1 MTTLQAIILGAIQG
15 VTEFLPVSS
24 SGHLLVMK
32 HLLDITEIPILF
44 DVLLHLS
51 TLAVV
56 VIVFRR
62 KVGAIL
68 SALFRGIARRT
79 KDGDRKNLRL
89 FLIIVIATAV
99 TAVIGYAVSFLHV
112 EHKPKIVS
120 LLFIATA
127 GVLVGTRFVKGKK
140 GYGDIGVKEGIITGA
155 AQGLGVFPGIS
166 RAGITISAS
175 LYAGLSREKAG
186 EFSFLISI
194 PAIIGAFVLT
204 LKDAETLG
212 SMVPPGPLTVGIA
225 VSFFVGLGSLLLLL
239 RLIQKGRLY
248 FAAFYL
254 VPLGVFSFIFL

>member
-1 MTTLQAIILGAIQG
+1 MTTIQAIILGALQG

-24 SGHLLVMK
+24 SGHLVVMK
-32 HLLDITEIPILF
+32 NLLDVTEIPILF

-56 VIVFRR
+56 VIVFR
-62 KVGAIL
+62 KIIGAIAASL
-68 SALFRGIARRT
+68 YRGIARRT
-79 KDGDRKNLRL
+79 REGDRENLKL
-89 FLIIVIATAV
+89 FLIIAVATLV
-99 TAVIGYAVSFLHV
+99 TVVIGYAVSFLHV
-112 EHKPKIVS
+112 EQKPKVVS

-127 GVLVGTRFVKGKK
+127 AILIGTKFVKGKK
-140 GYGDIGVKEGIITGA
+140 NYGDIGLKEGIITGA

-166 RAGITISAS
+166 RSGITISAS

-194 PAIIGAFVLT
+194 PAVLGAFILT
-204 LKDAETLG
+204 LRDAETLG
-212 SMVPPGPLTVGIA
+212 SMVRTGPLALGIG

-239 RLIQKGRLY
+239 RLIRKGRLY

-254 VPLGVFSFIFL
+254 VPLGILSFIYF